1 MPDALA
7 EALISAILAPLLK
20 RSFGEGGFS
29 LFLRANRGL
38 LEVRLPMLKFVCRAA
53 RAVLEKEKAGLRNNP
68 YQITKKFVKVSL
80 RDSLLSIGN
89 NFAS

>member
-1 MPDALA
+1 M
-7 EALISAILAPLLK
+7 SAILAPLLR

-29 LFLRANRGL
+29 LFLSANRGL

-53 RAVLEKEKAGLRNNP
+53 RAVLEKENAGPKNKP
-68 YQITKKFVKVSL
+68 YQITKKFAKVSL
-80 RDSLLSIGN
+80 RDSFLLIGD